1 LFPDGVRPIACT
13 GAGQEDPVKKV
24 VWTALVAVTSA
35 LAATLAIR
43 ALRAVWIEVTHEEP
57 PERPWWAKKVVGGPL
72 SSSAR
77 RFAAE

>member
-1 LFPDGVRPIACT
+1 VSDPIRRPDACNA
-13 GAGQEDPVKKV
+13 AGEEDAGKKV

-43 ALRAVWIEVTHEEP
+43 ALRAVWIEVTHEQP

-72 SSSAR
+72 SSGAR
-77 RFAAE
+77 KFAAE